1 MNDPSPN
8 PLEQL
13 ASRLVSWF
21 DLEQLYAVALSGGV
35 DSAVVSVA
43 ASQSGARTI
52 AVTARGPS
60 LSQRDQ
66 ADSLSVVQAFHLQH
80 RWLDTAESLDPDYR
94 RNDLR
99 RCFYCKSHLFEAMRK
114 EYPNSVLVSGTN
126 LDDLQDYRPGLEAAE
141 QAAVR
146 APLAEL
152 GISKQQVRQLAHLW
166 NIPVA
171 DKPASPCLASRLAY
185 GVAVTPERLA
195 MIESAERFLRGLLD
209 VDDCRVRLH
218 PDELARVEVSNST
231 LDQLLQ
237 PETRR
242 QVLSQLQLMG
252 FRYVTIDLAGQRSG
266 SLNPVL
272 PRIIHPAQ

>member
-1 MNDPSPN
+1 MKDPSPS
-8 PLEQL
+8 PPEQL
-13 ASRLVSWF
+13 AKRLLTWF
-21 DLEQLYAVALSGGV
+21 DLEQFYAVALSGGV

-43 ASQSGARTI
+43 ASQSGAKTV

-60 LSQRDQ
+60 LSQRDHD
-66 ADSLSVVQAFHLQH
+66 DSLLVVQAFQLQH
-80 RWLDTAESLDPDYR
+80 RWLDTAESHDSDYL

-99 RCFYCKSHLFEAMRK
+99 RCYYCKSHLFAAMRR

-152 GISKQQVRQLAHLW
+152 GISKQQVRLLAHLW
-166 NIPVA
+166 KIPVA

-195 MIESAERFLRGLLD
+195 MIESAERFLRELLD

-218 PDELARVEVSNST
+218 PDGLARVEVSNST

-237 PETRR
+237 PELRR
-242 QVLSQLQLMG
+242 QVLRQMQLMG
-252 FRYVTIDLAGQRSG
+252 FRYVTIDLAGQCSG

-272 PRIIHPAQ
+272 PRMALPTP